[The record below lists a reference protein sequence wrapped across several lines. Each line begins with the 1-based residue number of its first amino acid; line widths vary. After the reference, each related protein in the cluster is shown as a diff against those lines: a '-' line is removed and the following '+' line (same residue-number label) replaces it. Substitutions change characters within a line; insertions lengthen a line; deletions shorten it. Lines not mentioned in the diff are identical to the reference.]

1 MSVTR
6 ASKYVLAQR
15 ASGRYCKNPTAA
27 NKAAMNNS
35 ITRYSNDAIAKGKTL
50 TELKAIVSKLSSC
63 STVSGVGKVKRKK
76 RVGTTTAAATTAAA
90 AVGKTRKRKTAKR

>member
-63 STVSGVGKVKRKK
+63 SAVSGVGKVKRKK
-76 RVGTTTAAATTAAA
+76 RVGTTAAATTA